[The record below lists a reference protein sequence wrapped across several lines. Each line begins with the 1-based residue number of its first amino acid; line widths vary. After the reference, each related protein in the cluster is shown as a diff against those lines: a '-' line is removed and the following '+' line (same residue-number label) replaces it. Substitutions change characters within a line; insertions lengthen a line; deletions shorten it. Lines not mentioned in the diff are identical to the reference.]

1 MLATAA
7 IMELPHRTQ
16 PLAPADDIDL
26 PLVQRIQGGDGG
38 AFEELY
44 GRYQQ
49 PITRM
54 VANIVRY
61 PEVVPDLVQEIFTKV
76 YFAMEGFTPGLPFR
90 PWLYRVAT
98 NYCVDYLRK
107 RKRQPPQVSTTS
119 ETGDDHEWLV
129 PDPGASVLQRLVSS
143 DLASHLLLALKPRD
157 RMLLVMKEIQELS
170 LEEIGQVTHMGVSA
184 VKVALFRAR
193 KRMLEQY
200 KSKDRQRTRAGQRL
214 GAGAAA
220 RGEGSSNDE

>member
-1 MLATAA
+1 MLVNTA
-7 IMELPHRTQ
+7 IMELPHRAV
-16 PLAPADDIDL
+16 PHSLVVDDPDL
-26 PLVQRIQGGDGG
+26 PLVQRIQQGDGS

-44 GRYQQ
+44 ARYQQ

-61 PEVVPDLVQEIFTKV
+61 PEIVPDLVQEIFTKV
-76 YFAMEGFTPGLPFR
+76 YFAMEGFMPGMPFR

-107 RKRQPPQVSTTS
+107 RKRQPPQVSTTAES
-119 ETGDDHEWLV
+119 GEEHDWLL
-129 PDPGASVLQRLVSS
+129 PDPTVSVLQQVVST
-143 DLASHLLLALKPRD
+143 DLAGKLLLGLKPRD
-157 RMLLVMKEIQELS
+157 RMLLVMKEIQEMS
-170 LEEIGQVTHMGVSA
+170 LEEIAQVTHMGVSA

-200 KSKDRQRTRAGQRL
+200 QHRYEKARHQGRAFE
-214 GAGAAA
+214 
-220 RGEGSSNDE
+220 EGSHGA

>member
-1 MLATAA
+1 MLANAA
-7 IMELPHRTQ
+7 IMDLPHRLQ
-16 PLAPADDIDL
+16 SAAAEDNDL

-44 GRYQQ
+44 ARYQQ

-54 VANIVRY
+54 VANIVRN

-107 RKRQPPQVSTTS
+107 RKRQPPLVSTTG
-119 ETGDDHEWLV
+119 ETGEEQDWLV
-129 PDPGASVLQRLVSS
+129 PDPGQNVLQKLVAS
-143 DLASHLLLALKPRD
+143 DLASKLLLQLRPRD
-157 RMLLVMKEIQELS
+157 RMLLVMKEIEEMS
-170 LEEIGQVTHMGVSA
+170 LEEIGQVTSMGVSA

-200 KSKDRQRTRAGQRL
+200 QNRGARRTRL
-214 GAGAAA
+214 G
-220 RGEGSSNDE
+220 RMRRQNGEASHDA

>member
-1 MLATAA
+1 MLANAA
-7 IMELPHRTQ
+7 IMELPHRAVPQ
-16 PLAPADDIDL
+16 PMLAQEDFDL
-26 PLVQRIQGGDGG
+26 PLVQRIQQGDGA

-44 GRYQQ
+44 ARYQQ

-129 PDPGASVLQRLVSS
+129 QDPTASVLQRLVSS
-143 DLASHLLLALKPRD
+143 DLASKLLLELKPRD
-157 RMLLVMKEIQELS
+157 RMLLVMKEIQEMS
-170 LEEIGQVTHMGVSA
+170 LEEIGQVTHLGVSA

-193 KRMLEQY
+193 KRMLDQY
-200 KSKDRQRTRAGQRL
+200 NSRGKKAARL
-214 GAGAAA
+214 ANGAA
-220 RGEGSSNDE
+220 RKVGEDSGHGK

>member
-1 MLATAA
+1 MLANAA
-7 IMELPHRTQ
+7 IMTLPYRA
-16 PLAPADDIDL
+16 APIEDADL
-26 PLVQRIQGGDGG
+26 PLVQRIQNGDGA

-44 GRYQQ
+44 ARYQQ

-54 VANIVRY
+54 VANIVRN

-107 RKRQPPQVSTTS
+107 RKRQPPLVSTT
-119 ETGDDHEWLV
+119 GDAGEEQEWLV
-129 PDPGASVLQRLVSS
+129 PDGSASVLQRLVSS
-143 DLASHLLLALKPRD
+143 DLAGKLLLALKPRD
-157 RMLLVMKEIQELS
+157 RMLLVMKEMQEMS

-193 KRMLEQY
+193 KRMLDQY
-200 KSKDRQRTRAGQRL
+200 QSRYLRDRGSRA
-214 GAGAAA
+214 AGKQA
-220 RGEGSSNDE
+220 GPEEGPSHDA

>member
-1 MLATAA
+1 MLATVATMPLPYRA
-7 IMELPHRTQ
+7 VPME
-16 PLAPADDIDL
+16 DVDL
-26 PLVQRIQGGDGG
+26 PLVQRIQGGDGA

-44 GRYQQ
+44 ARYQQ
-49 PITRM
+49 PITRV

-119 ETGDDHEWLV
+119 ETGDDQEWLV
-129 PDPGASVLQRLVSS
+129 PDPSASVLQHLVSS
-143 DLASHLLLALKPRD
+143 DLASKLLLGLKPRD

-193 KRMLEQY
+193 KRMLDEYQHRY
-200 KSKDRQRTRAGQRL
+200 RKTKRAGL
-214 GAGAAA
+214 GAGRE
-220 RGEGSSNDE
+220 RGEENSNVE

>member
-1 MLATAA
+1 MLAQALTMPLPYRTA
-7 IMELPHRTQ
+7 PNQ
-16 PLAPADDIDL
+16 DVDL
-26 PLVQRIQGGDGG
+26 PLVQRIQSGDGA

-49 PITRM
+49 PITRL

-61 PEVVPDLVQEIFTKV
+61 REVVPDLVQEIFTKV
-76 YFAMEGFTPGLPFR
+76 YFAMEGFMPGMPFR

-119 ETGDDHEWLV
+119 ETGEEQDWML
-129 PDPGASVLQRLVSS
+129 PDPGASVLRKVISEE
-143 DLASHLLLALKPRD
+143 LAGKLLLELKPRD

-170 LEEIGQVTHMGVSA
+170 LEEIGEIAHMGVSA
-184 VKVALFRAR
+184 VKVALYRAR
-193 KRMLEQY
+193 RRMLDQY
-200 KSKDRQRTRAGQRL
+200 TQRYKRAGQTGGKAEQGG
-214 GAGAAA
+214 GA
-220 RGEGSSNDE
+220 RT

>member
-1 MLATAA
+1 MLVQTNT
-7 IMELPHRTQ
+7 MELPHRAI
-16 PLAPADDIDL
+16 PHSFVVDDPDL
-26 PLVQRIQGGDGG
+26 PLVQRIQGGDGS

-44 GRYQQ
+44 ARYQQ

-61 PEVVPDLVQEIFTKV
+61 PEIVPDLVQEIFTKV
-76 YFAMEGFTPGLPFR
+76 YFAMEGFTPGMPFR

-107 RKRQPPQVSTTS
+107 RKRQPPQVSTTAES
-119 ETGDDHEWLV
+119 GEEHDWLV
-129 PDPGASVLQRLVSS
+129 PDPAVSVLQQVVST
-143 DLASHLLLALKPRD
+143 DLAGKLLLGLKPRD
-157 RMLLVMKEIQELS
+157 RMLLVMKEIQEMS
-170 LEEIGQVTHMGVSA
+170 LEEIAQVTHMGVSA

-200 KSKDRQRTRAGQRL
+200 QHRYDRDAK
-214 GAGAAA
+214 A
-220 RGEGSSNDE
+220 RRSSRGLEEGSHGA

>member
-1 MLATAA
+1 MLANAA
-7 IMELPHRTQ
+7 TMDLPHRLQ
-16 PLAPADDIDL
+16 PVAAEDADL
-26 PLVQRIQGGDGG
+26 PLVQRIQGGDGA

-44 GRYQQ
+44 ACYQQ

-54 VANIVRY
+54 VANIVRN

-107 RKRQPPQVSTTS
+107 RKRQPPLVSTTA
-119 ETGDDHEWLV
+119 ETGEEQDWLIPDHG
-129 PDPGASVLQRLVSS
+129 PSVLQRLVSS
-143 DLASHLLLALKPRD
+143 DLAGKLLLQLRPRD
-157 RMLLVMKEIQELS
+157 RMLLVMKEIEEMS
-170 LEEIGQVTHMGVSA
+170 LEEIGQVTNMGVSA

-200 KSKDRQRTRAGQRL
+200 QNRGTKLARL
-214 GAGAAA
+214 G
-220 RGEGSSNDE
+220 RMRRHNGEASHDA

>member
-7 IMELPHRTQ
+7 TM
-16 PLAPADDIDL
+16 PLQFRAVPTEDVDL
-26 PLVQRIQGGDGG
+26 PLVQRIQGGDGS

-44 GRYQQ
+44 ARYQQ

-107 RKRQPPQVSTTS
+107 RKRTPPQVSTTS
-119 ETGDDHEWLV
+119 EAGDEQEWLV
-129 PDPGASVLQRLVSS
+129 QDTSASVLQRLVSS
-143 DLASHLLLALKPRD
+143 DLAGKLLLGLKPRD

-193 KRMLEQY
+193 KRMLDQY
-200 KSKDRQRTRAGQRL
+200 QHRYDKASRL
-214 GAGAAA
+214 GQGS
-220 RGEGSSNDE
+220 RRGPGEGASHGE

>member
-7 IMELPHRTQ
+7 TMTLPYRA
-16 PLAPADDIDL
+16 APIEDADL
-26 PLVQRIQGGDGG
+26 PLVQRIQNGDGA

-44 GRYQQ
+44 ARYQQ

-54 VANIVRY
+54 VANIVRN
-61 PEVVPDLVQEIFTKV
+61 PEAVPDLVQEIFTKV

-107 RKRQPPQVSTTS
+107 RKRQPPQVSTTGES
-119 ETGDDHEWLV
+119 GEEQEWLV
-129 PDPGASVLQRLVSS
+129 QDNTASVLQRLVSS
-143 DLASHLLLALKPRD
+143 DLAGKLLLGLKPRD
-157 RMLLVMKEIQELS
+157 RMLLVMKEMQEMS

-193 KRMLEQY
+193 KRMLNQY
-200 KSKDRQRTRAGQRL
+200 QSRYLHNGRGGRA
-214 GAGAAA
+214 AGAAA
-220 RGEGSSNDE
+220 RPEEDASHDA

>member
-1 MLATAA
+1 MLATVATMPLPYRAA
-7 IMELPHRTQ
+7 
-16 PLAPADDIDL
+16 PLEDADL
-26 PLVQRIQGGDGG
+26 PLVQRIQNGDGL

-44 GRYQQ
+44 ARYQQ

-54 VANIVRY
+54 VANIVRS
-61 PEVVPDLVQEIFTKV
+61 PDVVPDLVQEIFTKV

-107 RKRQPPQVSTTS
+107 RKRQPSQISTTG
-119 ETGDDHEWLV
+119 EGGEEQEWLL
-129 PDPGASVLQRLVSS
+129 PDGSASVLQRLVSS
-143 DLASHLLLALKPRD
+143 DLAGKLLLALKPRD
-157 RMLLVMKEIQELS
+157 RMLLVMKEMQEMS

-193 KRMLEQY
+193 KRMLDQY
-200 KSKDRQRTRAGQRL
+200 RNRYRRAGSALRSA
-214 GAGAAA
+214 AGQE
-220 RGEGSSNDE
+220 EGTSDDA

>member
-1 MLATAA
+1 MLVNT
-7 IMELPHRTQ
+7 ITMELPHRAIPQ
-16 PLAPADDIDL
+16 SLAVEDPDL
-26 PLVQRIQGGDGG
+26 PLVQRIQGGDGA

-44 GRYQQ
+44 ARYQQ

-61 PEVVPDLVQEIFTKV
+61 PEIVPDLVQEIFTKV
-76 YFAMEGFTPGLPFR
+76 YFAMEGFTPGMPFR

-107 RKRQPPQVSTTS
+107 RKRQPPQVSTTA
-119 ETGDDHEWLV
+119 ETGEENDWLV
-129 PDPGASVLQRLVSS
+129 PDPSESVLQQVVSS
-143 DLASHLLLALKPRD
+143 DLAGKLLLGLKPRD
-157 RMLLVMKEIQELS
+157 RMLLVMKEIQEMS
-170 LEEIGQVTHMGVSA
+170 LEEIAQVTHMGVSA

-200 KSKDRQRTRAGQRL
+200 QHRYDRQ
-214 GAGAAA
+214 A
-220 RGEGSSNDE
+220 RIRHSGRFMGEGSHGA

>member
-1 MLATAA
+1 MP
-7 IMELPHRTQ
+7 LPYRSV
-16 PLAPADDIDL
+16 PIEDVDL
-26 PLVQRIQGGDGG
+26 PLVQRIQGGDGT

-44 GRYQQ
+44 ARYQQ

-119 ETGDDHEWLV
+119 ETGGEQEWLV
-129 PDPGASVLQRLVSS
+129 QDPSASVLQRLVAS
-143 DLASHLLLALKPRD
+143 DLAGKLLMALKPRD
-157 RMLLVMKEIQELS
+157 RMLLVMKEIQDMS

-193 KRMLEQY
+193 QRMLDQY
-200 KSKDRQRTRAGQRL
+200 QRRQQQ
-214 GAGAAA
+214 AA
-220 RGEGSSNDE
+220 RNSRRVEHAREEESSHEQ

>member
-1 MLATAA
+1 MLALAA
-7 IMELPHRTQ
+7 TMPLPYRAV
-16 PLAPADDIDL
+16 PMDDLDL
-26 PLVQRIQGGDGG
+26 PLVKRIQGGDGA

-44 GRYQQ
+44 ARYQQ

-107 RKRQPPQVSTTS
+107 RKRQPPQVSMTS
-119 ETGDDHEWLV
+119 ETGGEQEWLA
-129 PDPGASVLQRLVSS
+129 PDPTSSALERLVSS
-143 DLASHLLLALKPRD
+143 DLAGKLLMGLKPRD
-157 RMLLVMKEIQELS
+157 RMLLVMKEIQEMS
-170 LEEIGQVTHMGVSA
+170 LDEIGQITHMGVSA

-193 KRMLEQY
+193 KRMLDQY
-200 KSKDRQRTRAGQRL
+200 RHREAAAQKTRRRAG
-214 GAGAAA
+214 GAREEGASH
-220 RGEGSSNDE
+220 EH